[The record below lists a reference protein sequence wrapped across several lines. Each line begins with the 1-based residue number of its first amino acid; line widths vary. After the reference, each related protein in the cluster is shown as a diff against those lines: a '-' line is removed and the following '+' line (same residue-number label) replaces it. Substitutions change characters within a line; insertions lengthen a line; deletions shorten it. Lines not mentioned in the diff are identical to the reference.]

1 MKERNHQSL
10 EPLMFPQVQ
19 VPSRT
24 LTSYYSSQPVSSVVH
39 LTGSW
44 ASSRRAQWKEH
55 VLWSL
60 SPLLL
65 SSFAD
70 LVRHTI
76 SLIVSEHCPGDPMC
90 CPLPTGQRGGAGAQ
104 HAATKVSHTC
114 SLWAS
119 TALRG
124 ESLCLGHRLP
134 L

>member
-24 LTSYYSSQPVSSVVH
+24 LSSYYSSQPVSSVVH

-44 ASSRRAQWKEH
+44 ASSRRAQRKEH

-65 SSFAD
+65 SSVAD

-76 SLIVSEHCPGDPMC
+76 SLIVSQHCPGDPMC
-90 CPLPTGQRGGAGAQ
+90 CPLPTGQRGGAQ
-104 HAATKVSHTC
+104 HAVTKVSQTC

-119 TALRG
+119 TALCG
-124 ESLCLGHRLP
+124 ESRCLVHRLP